1 LKQYEPNKNTFE
13 ELTPEEREIERLC
26 DEERFA
32 DLKNDDDNNHGLV
45 FIRLFFQ

>member
-32 DLKNDDDNNHGLV
+32 DLKNDEDNNHGLV